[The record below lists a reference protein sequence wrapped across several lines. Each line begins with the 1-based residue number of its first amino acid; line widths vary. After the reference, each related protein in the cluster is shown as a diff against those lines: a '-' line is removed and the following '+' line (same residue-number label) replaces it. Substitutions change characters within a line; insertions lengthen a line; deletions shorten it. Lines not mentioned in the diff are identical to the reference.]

1 MSVFKPHTTTPYS
14 EISLYGSRP
23 LILPEL
29 SRNGSLYQQGI
40 ISISQLFLPRGIKSP
55 PPPQPLTPVVKFT
68 VLPRCQ
74 EKRTIV
80 VRHPPVHWQAKLDRL
95 KGEKFWQRSGYSNK
109 PQYQENHKLKP

>member
-1 MSVFKPHTTTPYS
+1 MSVFKPHTTTPKT
-14 EISLYGSRP
+14 EISLYGSRA

-29 SRNGSLYQQGI
+29 SRNGPLYQQGI

-55 PPPQPLTPVVKFT
+55 PPQPLLITAVVKFT

-80 VRHPPVHWQAKLDRL
+80 VRHPPVHWQAKLYRL
-95 KGEKFWQRSGYSNK
+95 KGEKFW
-109 PQYQENHKLKP
+109 